1 MAIEFGK
8 GIALAGGFDLGA
20 KAPLDSRLT
29 VATIEERD
37 AHITGNRAYDGM
49 LVYVEADKITYQC
62 IADEDGN
69 LTWKEFGFSET
80 DFHERVV
87 DNLTTTDIDKAL
99 SANQGVALKGLIDAE
114 VTARTDAD
122 TTLQTAIDTLGD
134 YVGDIPT
141 GYTETNIVAYINKK
155 AEETLNSASG
165 GSSESAASVLA
176 ALNTYKAEN
185 DPKVTANTNAI
196 ATLNGDSTVEGSV
209 DKKVADA
216 INEFATQITD
226 DGTIN
231 TFKEVLNYISTH
243 GGEASDM
250 MAAID
255 TLESLVGEKSV
266 ATQIAEAIAAEN
278 LDQYATDDELAAA
291 IARIVVLESAT
302 HTHDNKTV
310 LDGISAEKVTSWDSS
325 LADSKAYTDEQI
337 DAVEKVV
344 AAKAEASALA
354 DEVSARESLDA
365 RVVIVEGKAHT
376 HTNAEELAKIT
387 DGDVAKWNAISD
399 DMTDYV
405 DGEINRVEAII
416 GDIDADKTVVQ
427 LLADMRTECEANETA
442 AIAAAQTYTD
452 NKIAD
457 VNATIGTVEEGKTV
471 VQMLTEAR
479 ESAVT
484 SANSY
489 TDTEVAKVSATV
501 TALSQAHATD
511 KAALEAKDA
520 EIEGNVTTLQ
530 GKVAALEEIEHVE
543 ITTEQIDELF
553 A

>member
-37 AHITGNRAYDGM
+37 AHVTGNRAYEGM
-49 LVYVEADKITYQC
+49 LVYVEADKITYQYV
-62 IADEDGN
+62 ADADGN
-69 LTWKEFGFSET
+69 LSWKEFGFNET
-80 DFHERVV
+80 DFLMHIAN
-87 DNLTTTDIDKAL
+87 NLTTEDDGKVL
-99 SANQGVALKGLIDAE
+99 SAGQGVVLKGMIDSE
-114 VTARTDAD
+114 VTARTNADDALKLD
-122 TTLQTAIDTLGD
+122 IDKLDAYIGN
-134 YVGDIPT
+134 IPSN
-141 GYTETNIVAYINKK
+141 YTETNIVAYINKK

-185 DPKVTANTNAI
+185 DPKVNANTNAI

-216 INEFATQITD
+216 INEFATQISD

-243 GGEASDM
+243 GGEANEM

-255 TLESLVGEKSV
+255 ELETLVGSKSV

-278 LDQYATDDELAAA
+278 LDQYATDAELADA
-291 IARIVVLESAT
+291 IAQIVAIENAK
-302 HTHDNKTV
+302 HTHDNKDAI
-310 LDGISAEKVTSWDSS
+310 DGVTAEKIVAWDSS

-337 DAVEKVV
+337 EAVEKVV
-344 AAKAEASALA
+344 ATKAEASALA
-354 DEVSARESLDA
+354 DEVSARELLDA
-365 RVVIVEGKAHT
+365 RVVVVEGKAHT
-376 HTNAEELAKIT
+376 HANADELAKIA

-399 DMTDYV
+399 DMTAYV

-442 AIAAAQTYTD
+442 AVAAAQTYAD
-452 NKIAD
+452 NKIAT
-457 VNATIGTVEEGKTV
+457 VNATIGTVEDGKTV
-471 VQMLTEAR
+471 LQLIEEARVAAVTEATYDDTQ
-479 ESAVT
+479 VK
-484 SANSY
+484 
-489 TDTEVAKVSATV
+489 TDIAKNASDIATLTQTHV
-501 TALSQAHATD
+501 DD
-511 KAALEAKDA
+511 KAELIAADEAIDERLVALESVQHV
-520 EIEGNVTTLQ
+520 EVTQ
-530 GKVAALEEIEHVE
+530 EEIES
-543 ITTEQIDELF
+543 LF

>member
-99 SANQGVALKGLIDAE
+99 SANQGVALKGLIDDE

-122 TTLQTAIDTLGD
+122 ATLQTAIDTLGD
-134 YVGDIPT
+134 YVGDIPA

-209 DKKVADA
+209 DKKVTDA

-266 ATQIAEAIAAEN
+266 ATQIAEAITAEN

-291 IARIVVLESAT
+291 IARIVVLEGAT

-337 DAVEKVV
+337 DAVEEVV
-344 AAKAEASALA
+344 ATKAEASALA
-354 DEVSARESLDA
+354 TEVTARESLDA
-365 RVVIVEGKAHT
+365 RVVVVEGKAHT
-376 HTNAEELAKIT
+376 HANAEELAKIT

-399 DMTDYV
+399 DMTAYV
-405 DGEINRVEAII
+405 DGEIDKVEAII

-501 TALSQAHATD
+501 TALSQTHATD

>member
-8 GIALAGGFDLGA
+8 GITLAGGFDLGA
-20 KAPLDSRLT
+20 KSPLDSRLT
-29 VATIEERD
+29 VATIEDRD
-37 AHITGNRAYDGM
+37 AHVTNNRAYEGM
-49 LVYVEADKITYQC
+49 LVYVEADKITYQYV
-62 IADEDGN
+62 ADADGN
-69 LTWKEFGFSET
+69 LSWKEFGFNET

-87 DNLTTTDIDKAL
+87 DNLTTEAVDKAL
-99 SANQGVALKGLIDAE
+99 SANQGVVLKGLIDDE
-114 VTARTDAD
+114 VTRATESENK
-122 TTLQTAIDTLGD
+122 LQEAIDTLD
-134 YVGDIPT
+134 TYVGDIPE
-141 GYTETNIVAYINKK
+141 GYEATNIITYINKK

-185 DPKVTANTNAI
+185 DPKVTANTSAI

-243 GGEASDM
+243 GGEAADM

-255 TLESLVGEKSV
+255 VLEELVGSKSV
-266 ATQIAEAIAAEN
+266 ATQIAEAITAEN
-278 LDQYATDDELAAA
+278 LGQYATDDELAEA
-291 IARIVVLESAT
+291 IARIVVLEGAT
-302 HTHDNKTV
+302 HTHDNLTV
-310 LDGISAEKVTSWDSS
+310 LNGITSEKITAWDSS
-325 LADSKAYTDEQI
+325 LADSKAYTDEQV
-337 DAVEKVV
+337 DAVEEVV
-344 AAKAEASALA
+344 ATKADASALA
-354 DEVSARESLDA
+354 DEVTAREELDA
-365 RVVIVEGKAHT
+365 RVVVVEGKAHT
-376 HTNAEELAKIT
+376 HANAEELDKIA

-399 DMTDYV
+399 DMTAYV
-405 DGEINRVEAII
+405 DAEIDKVEAVI

-427 LLADMRTECEANETA
+427 LLAEMREECEANETA

-452 NKIAD
+452 TKISA

-471 VQMLTEAR
+471 VQMLAEAR
-479 ESAVT
+479 EAAVT
-484 SANSY
+484 SAKEY
-489 TDTEVAKVSATV
+489 TDAEIAKVTATV
-501 TALSQAHATD
+501 TTLSQTHATD
-511 KAALEAKDA
+511 KATLEAKDA
-520 EIEGNVTTLQ
+520 EIAGNVSTLQ
-530 GKVAALEEIEHVE
+530 EKVAALEEVQHVE

>member
-37 AHITGNRAYDGM
+37 AHVTGNRAYEGM
-49 LVYVEADKITYQC
+49 LVYVEADKITYQYV
-62 IADEDGN
+62 ADAEGN
-69 LTWKEFGFSET
+69 LSWKEFGFNEA
-80 DFHERVV
+80 DFLGHIAN
-87 DNLTTTDIDKAL
+87 NLTTEDSGKVL
-99 SANQGVALKGLIDAE
+99 SAGQGVALKSMIDSE

-122 TTLQTAIDTLGD
+122 DALKLDIDKLD
-134 YVGDIPT
+134 AYIGDIPSN
-141 GYTETNIVAYINKK
+141 YTETNIVAYINKK

-176 ALNTYKAEN
+176 ALNTYKVEN

-231 TFKEVLNYISTH
+231 TYKEILNYISTH
-243 GGEASDM
+243 GGEAADM

-255 TLESLVGEKSV
+255 ALEALVGSKSV

-278 LDQYATDDELAAA
+278 LDQYATDEELATA
-291 IARIVVLESAT
+291 IARIVALEGAK

-310 LDGISAEKVTSWDSS
+310 LDGISAEKVAAWDSS
-325 LADSKAYTDEQI
+325 LSDSKAYTDEKI
-337 DAVEKVV
+337 GVVNDAI
-344 AAKAEASALA
+344 ATKADASALT
-354 DEVSARESLDA
+354 DEVSARELLDA
-365 RVVIVEGKAHT
+365 RVVVVEGKAHV
-376 HTNAEELAKIT
+376 HANADELAKIV

-399 DMTDYV
+399 DMTAYV

-416 GDIDADKTVVQ
+416 GDIDADKTVIQ

-442 AIAAAQTYTD
+442 AVAAAQAYTD
-452 NKIAD
+452 NKIAS

-471 VQMLTEAR
+471 LQLIEEAR
-479 ESAVT
+479 ASAVA
-484 SANSY
+484 SAEEKDAVVLQS
-489 TDTEVAKVSATV
+489 
-501 TALSQAHATD
+501 
-511 KAALEAKDA
+511 AKDYADQKVGAIDLSGIAVNAGAIAELQEDVAELQSVEHVEVTQA
-520 EIEGNVTTLQ
+520 EIES
-530 GKVAALEEIEHVE
+530 
-543 ITTEQIDELF
+543 LF
-553 A
+553 V